1 MSGPLTQPQA
11 IVDGEPPDL
20 PAEGYSETARKF
32 VRSCMNKIPKNRP
45 TYDMLLKDP
54 WLKPL
59 DPDCS
64 TIGEEDEEGEED
76 GVGAATEGMR
86 NLGVRAT
93 GEDPI
98 VAEWV
103 KGVLARLGEGEGTKD
118 GVGEGARPALH
129 AAPLDRASPG
139 MGPLGGVGPMGGM

>member
-1 MSGPLTQPQA
+1 MTHLLTHPQA
-11 IVDGEPPDL
+11 IVDGDPPDL

-59 DPDCS
+59 S
-64 TIGEEDEEGEED
+64 TKNNTISEEDEEDAGDVDAAAD
-76 GVGAATEGMR
+76 GVR
-86 NLGVRAT
+86 NMSLRS
-93 GEDPI
+93 GEDTI

-103 KGVLARLGEGEGTKD
+103 KGVLAKQKDEEGEGKKD
-118 GVGEGARPALH
+118 GEGQARPALH
-129 AAPLDRASPG
+129 AAPLDSASPG
-139 MGPLGGVGPMGGM
+139 LGPLGGPFGGK